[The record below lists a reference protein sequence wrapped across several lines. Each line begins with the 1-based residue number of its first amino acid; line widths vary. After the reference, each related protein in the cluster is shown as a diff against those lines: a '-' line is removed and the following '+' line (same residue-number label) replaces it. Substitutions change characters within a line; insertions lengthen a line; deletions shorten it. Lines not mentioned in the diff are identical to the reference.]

1 MSRVE
6 KNFLWGNAVKKAMWS
21 PGATCDSRHHLSHVF
36 AHLGISSR
44 KMLAAEIQARNRQ
57 LPSRAPQTT
66 G

>member
-44 KMLAAEIQARNRQ
+44 KMLAAEI
-57 LPSRAPQTT
+57 
-66 G
+66 